1 MARIRSI
8 KPEFWTSEQIADC
21 SPIAR
26 LLFIGI
32 WSFSDDAGVHPAN
45 IKRLKM
51 EIFPGDDITT
61 DHVGELIDEL
71 LSAGLLAVY
80 ESAGIQ
86 YWRVTGWHHQKIDQ
100 PTYKHPDE
108 SGSVPNSPAKRRSF
122 GEQSPSER
130 VVFTPGE
137 EGKGEEGKGEDD
149 KNLMGTS
156 IPNCPHRKIVELY
169 NTIIASTGLAT
180 EANPELWANSDR
192 ATALQAR
199 WKEDKKRQNLEW
211 WQGLFAYVAKSD
223 FLMGKT
229 DKPFKIDAGWILKRS
244 NFIKILE
251 GKYHG

>member
-51 EIFPGDDITT
+51 EIFPGDDISV
-61 DHVGELIDEL
+61 DQVGALVAELMA
-71 LSAGLLAVY
+71 AGLLVAY
-80 ESAGIQ
+80 EGSGSQ

-108 SGSVPNSPAKRRSF
+108 TGNIPNSPPKRRSF
-122 GEQSPSER
+122 GEQAPSAQ

-137 EGKGEEGKGEDD
+137 EGKGEEGRGEDD
-149 KNLMGTS
+149 KNLEGTS
-156 IPNCPHRKIVELY
+156 VPNCPHMKIVTLY
-169 NTIIASTGLAT
+169 NTIIAAGGLAT
-180 EANPELWANSDR
+180 EANLSLWANSDR

-199 WKEDKKRQNLEW
+199 WKEDPKRQNLEW
-211 WQGLFAYVAKSD
+211 WQGLFEYIAKSD

-229 DKPFKIDAGWILKRS
+229 DKPFKLDAGWILKRS

-251 GKYHG
+251 GKYHA